1 VQAADTPARMEKPEL
16 YEDDGQA
23 PGESRDSP
31 LLLERLHRALA
42 RRNFGDETGAWMR
55 EVLAPPRGGAPRP
68 APLIAEG
75 ALLWLRAAARCVRR
89 CRSELGV

>member
-1 VQAADTPARMEKPEL
+1 MQAAKMPARMEKPEL

-23 PGESRDSP
+23 PGESRGSP

-42 RRNFGDETGAWMR
+42 RWNFRDETGAWMR
-55 EVLAPPRGGAPRP
+55 EVLAPVGGAPRP
-68 APLIAEG
+68 APL
-75 ALLWLRAAARCVRR
+75 AAARCVRR